1 MRNSFHVTDMIS
13 NDVRYL
19 CGKDELYVKLDYMG
33 SYITDNSLG
42 AELRNLQNY
51 NESSIAAHASQ
62 SLDEK
67 PTTVALSDKNKHN
80 TSTSTVILIR
90 NNIIY
95 TNYLCP
101 VTPRDNLYTDKR
113 EQLYDVITTGTVWI
127 SS

>member
-1 MRNSFHVTDMIS
+1 MD
-13 NDVRYL
+13 
-19 CGKDELYVKLDYMG
+19 
-33 SYITDNSLG
+33 SYITDNSWG

-51 NESSIAAHASQ
+51 NESSTAAHASQ

-67 PTTVALSDKNKHN
+67 PTTVALPDKKKHN

-90 NNIIY
+90 NKIIY

-101 VTPRDNLYTDKR
+101 VTPRDILNTDKR
-113 EQLYDVITTGTVWI
+113 EHLYDVITMGTVWI